1 MKACGGPVYSVV
13 AATSNAPQRPS
24 QRRTN
29 LMNANFLGVFVILAC
44 RLIALVDRS
53 SRAACREPLA
63 RPCLLPGK
71 ALSPHETLAAS
82 TRGRPIARGVHDT
95 AVQTQRVFVTR
106 DSERDWWIASCQA
119 PLPWLHSWRAPSS
132 AMPQEKPI
140 PGHGG
145 RDEAK
150 PIRPPPAIKG
160 VGVSSVLGL
169 RAQLLRCS
177 SLQLCS
183 ALFTLSV
190 YPTLVR
196 MPPPCNGAHI

>member
-1 MKACGGPVYSVV
+1 V
-13 AATSNAPQRPS
+13 R
-24 QRRTN
+24 
-29 LMNANFLGVFVILAC
+29 
-44 RLIALVDRS
+44 
-53 SRAACREPLA
+53 
-63 RPCLLPGK
+63 RPCLQRCRCHEQCTTASKPTPYQSDECELSGRLRHPRMPLNCAGRPFQQSCMSRAPGK

-150 PIRPPPAIKG
+150 PTRPPPAIKG